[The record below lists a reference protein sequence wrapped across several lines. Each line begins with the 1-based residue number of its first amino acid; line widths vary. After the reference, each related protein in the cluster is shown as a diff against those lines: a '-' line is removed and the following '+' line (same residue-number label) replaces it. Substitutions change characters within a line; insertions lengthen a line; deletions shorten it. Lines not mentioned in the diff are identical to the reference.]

1 MDIGAWMVVVERWEC
16 GGCGR
21 NNNFIVA
28 SAERP
33 GGCYSNNRVMMERR
47 ILLRL
52 LRQVVTERPV
62 SILICDVVY
71 SVGASV
77 RTNVR
82 IGALNNLIIRGL
94 DTVFQPT
101 DSVSSLVSGRDRE
114 DRRFIG
120 NG

>member
-33 GGCYSNNRVMMERR
+33 GGCYNNRVMMERR

-71 SVGASV
+71 SVGASI
-77 RTNVR
+77 RPNVR

-120 NG
+120 IG